1 MKKNLS
7 FIIYI
12 LIVLSSL
19 TFYNPFGVISST
31 LGKFLFYISCTLG
44 LIIAIKKGVNLRNS
58 HYPKTIYKMIIYGIL
73 ISTFM
78 ATIYQQQS
86 FATTLIATLP
96 YFLGYLVFF
105 ILMKLDIPKEQIRKA
120 LWIFCFIGMTTY
132 LINLVSIP
140 NLIFGEGRDEFDSS
154 RGFIRLSISSLELIV
169 LFLLYSIN
177 QWIVTKKKKYLCL
190 IALTATFIILSV
202 VRQYIMISALLSLL
216 LILNN
221 SSITK
226 KIFILVICFIFFT
239 VILPKIPMYQKMSE
253 VTKEQVE
260 RNNSQEEDIRIQAW
274 KFYTYEYQTNFLTAI
289 FGNGTPSIGNSIW
302 GNHFE
307 QKTSREQGGN
317 GCFYVDVGWAGFY
330 WLFGIISTISLFIL
344 LIKGVLIYRPNNEL
358 YLKYWCLFLILS
370 SIASAPILFYKQI
383 VSISTVLYLI
393 YGRNKKDR
401 SNYPQL

>member
-1 MKKNLS
+1 M
-7 FIIYI
+7 
-12 LIVLSSL
+12 
-19 TFYNPFGVISST
+19 
-31 LGKFLFYISCTLG
+31 
-44 LIIAIKKGVNLRNS
+44 AI
-58 HYPKTIYKMIIYGIL
+58 
-73 ISTFM
+73 
-78 ATIYQQQS
+78 IYQQQS
-86 FATTLIATLP
+86 FMTTLIATLP

-120 LWIFCFIGMTTY
+120 LWIFCFIGMATY

-274 KFYTYEYQTNFLTAI
+274 KFYTYEYQTNFLTTI
-289 FGNGTPSIGNSIW
+289 LGNGTPSIGNSIW
-302 GNHFE
+302 GNKFA
-307 QKTSREQGGN
+307 QKTTREYGGN
-317 GCFYVDVGWAGFY
+317 GCYYVDVGWAGFY
-330 WLFGIISTISLFIL
+330 WLFGLISTLSLLIL
-344 LIKGVLIYRPNNEL
+344 LLKGILKQSSRNEL
-358 YLKYWCLFLILS
+358 YLKYWCLFIILA
-370 SIASAPILFYKQI
+370 SIASAPILLYKQI
-383 VSISTVLYLI
+383 ISISTVLYLI
-393 YGRNKKDR
+393 YGKNKKNR
-401 SNYPQL
+401 NYHPQLQQ